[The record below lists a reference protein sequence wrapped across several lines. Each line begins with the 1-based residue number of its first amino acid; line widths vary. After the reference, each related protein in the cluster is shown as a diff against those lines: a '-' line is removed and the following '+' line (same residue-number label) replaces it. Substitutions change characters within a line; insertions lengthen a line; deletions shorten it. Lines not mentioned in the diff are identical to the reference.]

1 MGSFS
6 TAHLG
11 LYPNTQARLQ
21 QFNLNRSP
29 LDFLQTKPESPE
41 TSAVLAAPSQDT
53 AQFSTASTPNTPKK
67 AHSKWRQL
75 GQKILHPKKK
85 TADETTAPKGF
96 KRVFA
101 AMKRK
106 DKENLTQKP

>member
-6 TAHLG
+6 PAHLG

-21 QFNLNRSP
+21 RFNLNRSP
-29 LDFLQTKPESPE
+29 LDLLQKKPESQEAPP
-41 TSAVLAAPSQDT
+41 VLEAPSQDT
-53 AQFSTASTPNTPKK
+53 TPFSTTSAPNTSKK
-67 AHSKWRQL
+67 EHSKWRQL
-75 GQKILHPKKK
+75 GQKVLRPKKK
-85 TADETTAPKGF
+85 NTDEKPAPKGL
-96 KRVFA
+96 KRLFS